1 MTTLK
6 RTILIMLVIF
16 MSLGIASFCHAE
28 YYWTIQKSADKN
40 MVTVNKGQQIDVTY
54 TIMVGVS
61 EADQDDCMNCMIPA
75 TLDQCVI
82 ISENE
87 ENVLG
92 RVCATRNMQPAFFR
106 YTATIGPY
114 DECGYYTVRNSVSLE
129 PEPVSE
135 TQSVEP
141 KKSCCDSWAIYIKV
155 TDEPPTPQE
164 YEGCSQGYWK
174 NHRTAW
180 SETGYE
186 PKDMV
191 GDIFD
196 LPERLAI
203 LENDTLLTALN
214 YRGGAGVIGGARIL
228 FRQAVA
234 ALLNA
239 GSLYIDYPATP
250 ARIILNV
257 NDALETLNR
266 KNMLSLKNELDKYN
280 NMGCPLD

>member
-1 MTTLK
+1 MEKLN
-6 RTILIMLVIF
+6 RGLFYLLAVFLVITF
-16 MSLGIASFCHAE
+16 SSVCHAE

-40 MVTVNKGQQIDVTY
+40 MVTVKKGQQIDVTY
-54 TIMVGVS
+54 TIMVGVA
-61 EADQDDCMNCMIPA
+61 EADGDDCMNCMIPA
-75 TLDQCVI
+75 TLNQCVI

-92 RVCATRNMQPAFFR
+92 QVCATRNMQPAFFR

-114 DECGYYTVRNSVSLE
+114 DECGYYTVRNSVYLD

-135 TQSVEP
+135 TRPVEP
-141 KKSCCDSWAIYIKV
+141 YELCCDSWTIYVKV
-155 TDEPPTPQE
+155 TCEPPPPQE

-186 PKDMV
+186 PGDKV

-196 LPERLAI
+196 LPERLAR

-250 ARIILNV
+250 ERIILNV

-266 KNMLSLKNELDKYN
+266 RNMLNLKNELDKYN